1 MFYLNQRTIYKKT
14 SINGIGLHSGD
25 FVSITLKPAKANSGI
40 IFIKNGV
47 KIPAH
52 INYAKG
58 FEFSTTIENQGEK
71 VQTIEHIMASLYLLG
86 IDNLIIE
93 INGDEVP
100 ILDGSAS
107 EFINLIKK
115 VGIKTL
121 NEEKVYAI
129 LEKDIYV
136 EDKDKFIEAFVSDE
150 PIFTFE
156 AKYNNQI
163 IGNKRFTFN
172 QFKDNYNLVS
182 PARTYC
188 FYEEVEFLKSLG
200 LAKGGSL
207 ENAVVFKEETVLN
220 PEGLRFDNEPVRHKL
235 LDLIGDLYLLG
246 YPLIGNIHSFKGG
259 HALNA
264 KFVRKLIEEKA
275 FSLKKANEISLRKNI
290 KVA

>member
-1 MFYLNQRTIYKKT
+1 MFYLNQRTISRET
-14 SINGIGLHSGD
+14 TINGIGLHSGD
-25 FVSITLKPAKANSGI
+25 FVSLTLKPAKANSGI
-40 IFIKNGV
+40 VFIKNGV
-47 KIPAH
+47 KIPAY
-52 INYAKG
+52 ITYAKS
-58 FEFSTTIENQGEK
+58 FEFSTTIEDLGEK
-71 VQTIEHIMASLYLLG
+71 VQTIEHLMASLYFLG

-100 ILDGSAS
+100 ILDGSAN

-115 VGIKTL
+115 AGIKTL
-121 NEEKVYAI
+121 REEKVYAV

-136 EDKDKFIEAFVSDE
+136 YDGDKFIEAFVSDE
-150 PIFTFE
+150 PIFSFE

-163 IGNKRFTFN
+163 IGNKKFTFN

-188 FYEEVEFLKSLG
+188 FYEEVEALRNLG

-220 PEGLRFDNEPVRHKL
+220 PEGLRFDDEPVRHKL

-246 YPLIGNIHSFKGG
+246 YPLIGNIYSFKGG

-275 FSLKKANEISLRKNI
+275 FSLKKASEISLKKNV